1 MITFD
6 FSHYHSKSWYPGHM
20 LKASRQIKEKLKLVD
35 LALILLDARIPASS
49 INTELENLLG
59 EKPKLLVLNKTDM
72 ADPENTKNWV
82 EHFASE
88 GIPSVYTNAIKK
100 KGLNK
105 ILPTVRDVIKKDRK
119 RRGATRPLLRPFR
132 LLIMGVPNVG
142 KSSLINA
149 LAGKNRAKTGR
160 TPGVTQH
167 QQWIKLANDIELLDT
182 PGIMVPGSLDKER
195 TLRLGLCHI
204 IKQSLLGTTFLCEYL
219 LFQLIKNDKLK
230 NLSYYKIGDP
240 KTEINGLLEQI
251 ATARG
256 CLKPGGEVDPEQA
269 ALIMLKDYSD
279 GKLGRIILDETETS
293 PLPEGLN
300 IIWEK

>member
-6 FSHYHSKSWYPGHM
+6 FSRYHSKSWYPGHM

-49 INTELENLLG
+49 INAELESLLG
-59 EKPKLLVLNKTDM
+59 EKPRLLVLNKTDM
-72 ADPENTKNWV
+72 ANPENTQEWV
-82 EHFASE
+82 KYFDEQ
-88 GIPSVYTNAIKK
+88 GTPSVYTNAIKK

-119 RRGATRPLLRPFR
+119 RRGATRPMLRPYR

-167 QQWIKLANDIELLDT
+167 QQWIKLANDVELLDT

-219 LFQLIKNDKLK
+219 LYQLIKNNKLQ
-230 NLSYYKIGDP
+230 NLSYYKIEDP
-240 KTEINGLLEQI
+240 KTDIDGLLQQI
-251 ATARG
+251 AEARG
-256 CLKPGGEVDPEQA
+256 CIKPGGGFDPEQA
-269 ALIMLKDYSD
+269 SLILLKDYSD
-279 GKLGRIILDETETS
+279 GKLGRLILDEAEPA
-293 PLPEGLN
+293 PLPEDLS